1 MSPSEPATV
10 RGLGAVPYTAAQ
22 ARVIT
27 AALELFAQ
35 HGVGGTSLAMIADSL
50 GVTKAAVYHQ
60 YRTKD
65 EIVIAAAELDLARLE
80 EAIDAAEA
88 EDGGPQAVDVLLV
101 RLIDLAVDNRRMV
114 SIIHRDPVMLR
125 LLEQHEPFRDLMDR
139 LHRILV
145 ADDDA
150 ADRRVPAAMVTGALA
165 SAAASPLVEDLDDD
179 TLRANLLD
187 LARRWLDIPT

>member
-1 MSPSEPATV
+1 MSPAEPATV

-27 AALELFAQ
+27 AALELFAE

-80 EAIDAAEA
+80 EALDAAEA
-88 EDGGPQAVDVLLV
+88 QEGGPQA
-101 RLIDLAVDNRRMV
+101 RRRAARPA
-114 SIIHRDPVMLR
+114 HRPR
-125 LLEQHEPFRDLMDR
+125 GRQ
-139 LHRILV
+139 
-145 ADDDA
+145 
-150 ADRRVPAAMVTGALA
+150 PAHG
-165 SAAASPLVEDLDDD
+165 AASS
-179 TLRANLLD
+179 TTTR
-187 LARRWLDIPT
+187 